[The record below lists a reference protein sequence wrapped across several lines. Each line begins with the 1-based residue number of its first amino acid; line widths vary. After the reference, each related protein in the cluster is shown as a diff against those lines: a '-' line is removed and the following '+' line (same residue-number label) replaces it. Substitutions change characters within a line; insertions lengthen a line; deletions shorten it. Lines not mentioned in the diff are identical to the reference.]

1 MINPSCHHNI
11 STPKI
16 LIYSM
21 FYSKVPILI
30 GTRIKAD
37 FNSKQR
43 IILALSWKFHIQ
55 CMMKKAMAVPRTISQ
70 PPMQVTMVPSNC
82 RFSKIS

>member
-1 MINPSCHHNI
+1 
-11 STPKI
+11 
-16 LIYSM
+16 M
-21 FYSKVPILI
+21 FYSKVPLLI

-37 FNSKQR
+37 SNSKLR

-55 CMMKKAMAVPRTISQ
+55 CMMKKAMAAPRTISQ

-82 RFSKIS
+82 TFSKIS